1 MPRPRVEIRAPT
13 RADREEFIGAML
25 ASRSLHRP
33 WSYPP
38 ETPDAFERML
48 ARAQTERYES
58 LLVCRGD
65 DGALV
70 GYFNLSEI
78 IRGALQSAFLG
89 YGAVAAHCG
98 QGYMTEGLGLVLAH
112 AFGALGLHRVEAN
125 VQPANVR
132 SAALV
137 RRCGFVHEG
146 FAERYLKVGGRWCD
160 HDRYAIRVEQWRSEP

>member
-1 MPRPRVEIRAPT
+1 MAPCRVEIRAPT
-13 RADREEFIGAML
+13 RADRGEFIAAVT

-48 ARAQTERYES
+48 ERTRSERYVS
-58 LLVCRGD
+58 LLVCRRD
-65 DGALV
+65 DGVFL

-89 YGAVAAHCG
+89 YGAVAAHAG
-98 QGYMTEGLGLVLAH
+98 QGYMTEGLELVLGH
-112 AFGALGLHRVEAN
+112 AFGPLDLHRVEAN
-125 VQPANVR
+125 IQPPNLR

-160 HDRYAIRVEQWRSEP
+160 HDRYAITVERWRSGR